1 MIAPT
6 PGARPARR
14 ASSVVA
20 ALAALAPRYGLLGL
34 ALAALLAGCRR
45 GCPPGGQAF
54 RRPPAF
60 DGSVLVLAPHPDDEV
75 LGAAGVMAE
84 TLRHGGRAAVIVAT
98 DGALGAKRERG
109 PRLAAT
115 RQGETR
121 RAMGRLGL
129 GPGDVGFLGYA
140 DGGLAVAWDE
150 QWRAARRDAGEV
162 SATELV
168 DALRGEI
175 RSRAPRAVVLP
186 MPLDRHPDHAA
197 LGRFAM
203 LAVLG
208 DSPPTGGPELL
219 AYLVHGGPGW
229 PAHHGDGCGV
239 MPRPQGCSGEYPWLS
254 FPLDA
259 GTQALEAA
267 LIREYRSQ
275 LGHGPDLL
283 RFATANELLT
293 SGVVVRANR
302 AMAPAR
308 AGVHRTATRI
318 AIDIPR
324 TACGLDAGARL
335 RLRFFRAN
343 QIEERLVAPAGVP
356 AVLAGQP
363 GGALVATDDVRVV
376 LAPRAVRLRLA
387 ATTFGEAT
395 GAVVDIVP
403 ERRGRVIPPTWLL
416 RW

>member
-1 MIAPT
+1 
-6 PGARPARR
+6 
-14 ASSVVA
+14 
-20 ALAALAPRYGLLGL
+20 
-34 ALAALLAGCRR
+34 
-45 GCPPGGQAF
+45 
-54 RRPPAF
+54 
-60 DGSVLVLAPHPDDEV
+60 VLVLAPHPDDEV

-84 TLRHGGRAAVIVAT
+84 TVRRGGRAAVIVAT
-98 DGALGAKRERG
+98 DGASGANRERAA
-109 PRLAAT
+109 RLATT
-115 RQGETR
+115 RRGETR

-129 GPGDVGFLGYA
+129 GPGDIGFLGFA
-140 DGGLAVAWDE
+140 DGGPAAAWAE
-150 QWRAARRDAGEV
+150 QWRAARRAAGEV

-168 DALRGEI
+168 DALRGEL
-175 RSRAPRAVVLP
+175 RARAPRAVVLP
-186 MPLDRHPDHAA
+186 MQLDRHPDHAA

-208 DSPPTGGPELL
+208 DSPPMGGPELL

-229 PAHHGDGCGV
+229 PAHHGGGCGA
-239 MPRPQGCSGEYPWLS
+239 MPRPPGCSEAYPWLS

-259 GTQALEAA
+259 ETQALEAA

-275 LGHGPDLL
+275 LGQGPDLL

-302 AMAPAR
+302 AMSRAR

-324 TACGLDAGARL
+324 APCGLDAGARL

-363 GGALVATDDVRVV
+363 GGALVATDDVRVA

-387 ATTFGEAT
+387 AASFGEAT
-395 GAVVDIVP
+395 GAVVDVVP
-403 ERRGRVIPPTWLL
+403 ERPGRVIPPAWLL

>member
-1 MIAPT
+1 M
-6 PGARPARR
+6 
-14 ASSVVA
+14 
-20 ALAALAPRYGLLGL
+20 
-34 ALAALLAGCRR
+34 
-45 GCPPGGQAF
+45 
-54 RRPPAF
+54 
-60 DGSVLVLAPHPDDEV
+60 LVLAPHPDDEV
-75 LGAAGVMAE
+75 LGAGGVMAE
-84 TLRHGGRAAVIVAT
+84 TVRRGGRAAVIVAT
-98 DGALGAKRERG
+98 DGAFGANRERG
-109 PRLAAT
+109 ARLAAT

-121 RAMGRLGL
+121 RAMERLGL

-140 DGGLAVAWDE
+140 DGGLAAAWDE

-175 RSRAPRAVVLP
+175 RSRVPRAVVVP

-229 PAHHGDGCGV
+229 PAHHGDGCGA
-239 MPRPQGCSGEYPWLS
+239 MPRPPGCSEAYPWLS

-259 GTQALEAA
+259 ETQALEAA

-275 LGHGPDLL
+275 LGQGPDLL

-308 AGVHRTATRI
+308 AGIHRTATRI

-324 TACGLDAGARL
+324 APCGLDAGARL

-343 QIEERLVAPAGVP
+343 QIEERLVAPAGMPV
-356 AVLAGQP
+356 VLGGQP

-387 ATTFGEAT
+387 AATFGEAT
-395 GAVVDIVP
+395 GAVVDVVP
-403 ERRGRVIPPTWLL
+403 ERRGRVIPPAWLL